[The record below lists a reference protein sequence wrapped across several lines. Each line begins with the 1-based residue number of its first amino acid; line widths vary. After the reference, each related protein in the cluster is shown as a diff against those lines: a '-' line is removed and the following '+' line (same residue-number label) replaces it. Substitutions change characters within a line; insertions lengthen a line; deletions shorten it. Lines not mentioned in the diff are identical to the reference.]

1 MSNEDGKV
9 WITYNG
15 EIYNHAQ
22 FRAELEKA
30 GHVFKTDH
38 SDTEIMV
45 HGLRSGASTACC
57 ERMSGDF
64 ALRHPRCAAKTRSTW
79 FATASA

>member
-1 MSNEDGKV
+1 MSNEDGRV

-15 EIYNHAQ
+15 EIYNHAR
-22 FRAELEKA
+22 FRDELEKA

-38 SDTEIMV
+38 SDTEILV
-45 HGLRSGASTACC
+45 HGYEEWGLDGLLRAHFRRLCH
-57 ERMSGDF
+57 
-64 ALRHPRCAAKTRSTW
+64 RHIRRRARTRSTS